1 MLLIRLYMLSMNSAS
16 SVNCCIMHGPWCIV
30 WFELV
35 FRSFSSR
42 LWKCFIY
49 ISGINQF
56 KYEANAALLLCSSL
70 SVFSDLDGFKWK
82 WNAAFHYQIK
92 AFPEVA
98 QTSNQI
104 HEKIGQIFFEASVNS
119 GCQFG
124 FRFKIRFKI
133 DQSEFVVFCFVCKIN
148 EFNLE
153 QPFVT
158 FSKGNMRI
166 RNYSIAVLYY
176 YFIPGQLDSVPHGVF
191 SSLLCW
197 LMNQQV

>member
-35 FRSFSSR
+35 FRSFTSR

-98 QTSNQI
+98 QISNQI
-104 HEKIGQIFFEASVNS
+104 HEKIGQIFLRPVLIPVVSLDLDLKLDLKLTKVNLLY
-119 GCQFG
+119 F
-124 FRFKIRFKI
+124 
-133 DQSEFVVFCFVCKIN
+133 
-148 EFNLE
+148 
-153 QPFVT
+153 
-158 FSKGNMRI
+158 
-166 RNYSIAVLYY
+166 VLYVKSMNS
-176 YFIPGQLDSVPHGVF
+176 ILN
-191 SSLLCW
+191 SLLWHSPKEICVLGIIVLQYYTILSFQANW
-197 LMNQQV
+197 TLSLMEFFHLFYVD